1 MGKARVR
8 PGWSVY
14 WPPGDI
20 LKPGEKQRIY
30 GPGEIVEFEGE
41 APQIAALEVL
51 PELAPAPL
59 AGPSYAE
66 LKAFAKTK
74 GIEGYAKMSK
84 DELIDALT
92 SLAAQEGGQPDGDTG
107 NDNPDGSDSGTGEP
121 PASDLPAE

>member
-1 MGKARVR
+1 MSGKARVR

-14 WPPGDI
+14 WPPASSQ
-20 LKPGEKQRIY
+20 QRIY

-51 PELAPAPL
+51 PVPAPDPP

-66 LKAFAKTK
+66 LKAFAKVK
-74 GIEGYAKMSK
+74 GIDGYAKMSK
-84 DELIDALT
+84 EELIEALT

-107 NDNPDGSDSGTGEP
+107 NDNPDGSDGGTGEP
-121 PASDLPAE
+121 PASDPPAE

>member
-1 MGKARVR
+1 MGKAVVR

-14 WPPGDI
+14 WPPASS
-20 LKPGEKQRIY
+20 QQQIY

-51 PELAPAPL
+51 PEPKPVPAPD
-59 AGPSYAE
+59 PPVSSSYAE
-66 LKAFAKTK
+66 LKAFAKAK

-107 NDNPDGSDSGTGEP
+107 NDNPDGSDGGTGEP
-121 PASDLPAE
+121 PASDPPAE